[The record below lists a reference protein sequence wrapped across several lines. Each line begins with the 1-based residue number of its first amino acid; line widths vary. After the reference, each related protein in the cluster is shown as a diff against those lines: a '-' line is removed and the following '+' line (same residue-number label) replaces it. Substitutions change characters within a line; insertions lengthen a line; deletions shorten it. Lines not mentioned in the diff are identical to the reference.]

1 MRHRL
6 QLVTIGTLIPGVLAA
21 QTGAFVVRLGNDT
34 LAVEQYARTAD
45 RQRIVLRGEQV
56 VRSPRTQHR
65 IYTATFGAGGAGERF
80 ELVTHTVSAG
90 PGPAETK
97 ATMEFAGDS
106 AVVQVRRGDS
116 VATQRIKLGPGGLP
130 YFGQG
135 FALVEEVTRRARA
148 AGGDRYTTA
157 MLPLGEDEPWKV
169 EVLRLGRDSMTIMI
183 GPLGPLRLRVDERGT
198 LLGVTGIGST
208 TQVTVERTARL
219 DLAALTTAFAAR
231 PLGILSPPDSVTTA
245 VAGASLAVRYSRPSM
260 RGRVIFGSVV
270 PWNRVWR
277 TGAGAATLFETSA
290 DLVMGRTTIAAGKY
304 SLWTIPSPSSW
315 TLIINRNTGQWGT
328 DYDAQYDLA
337 RLDMTVER
345 LAQPIEQFRIA
356 IEPRESGGVLALEWE
371 RTRAWV
377 PFSKK

>member
-1 MRHRL
+1 MTHRL

-80 ELVTHTVSAG
+80 ELVTHNVSAG

-169 EVLRLGRDSMTIMI
+169 RSEEHTSELQSREKLVCRLLLEKKKFGVVVMVDGHHEVIVKSHHGTSSRHSRPHLFLEPFVQHMVQVYFFFFNDTATTEIYTLSLHDALPIYLLDRVLVKLG
-183 GPLGPLRLRVDERGT
+183 
-198 LLGVTGIGST
+198 
-208 TQVTVERTARL
+208 Q
-219 DLAALTTAFAAR
+219 
-231 PLGILSPPDSVTTA
+231 PPFDA
-245 VAGASLAVRYSRPSM
+245 VAV
-260 RGRVIFGSVV
+260 
-270 PWNRVWR
+270 
-277 TGAGAATLFETSA
+277 
-290 DLVMGRTTIAAGKY
+290 
-304 SLWTIPSPSSW
+304 
-315 TLIINRNTGQWGT
+315 
-328 DYDAQYDLA
+328 
-337 RLDMTVER
+337 
-345 LAQPIEQFRIA
+345 QP
-356 IEPRESGGVLALEWE
+356 
-371 RTRAWV
+371 
-377 PFSKK
+377 